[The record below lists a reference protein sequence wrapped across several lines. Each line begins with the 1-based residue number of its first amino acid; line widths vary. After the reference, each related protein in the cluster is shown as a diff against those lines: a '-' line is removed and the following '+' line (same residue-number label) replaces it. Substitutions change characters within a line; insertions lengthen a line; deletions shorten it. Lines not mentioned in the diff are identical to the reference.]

1 MSFTCFKSQD
11 SNLDSASGSGGSTG
25 TFCQQPIFHHRSSR
39 VICTKD
45 TSRPGYIPTQAAFWN
60 FHLRSIWL
68 FTFSDLKTIVGPK
81 TVFGV
86 MNALSA
92 PTFGIGTAL
101 EPTWLLRRA
110 VLVALWIWINLLPFA
125 IDNQRQPEAIAE
137 DSLNKPWRPMPSKR
151 LTQRQ
156 ARQIMFTLY
165 PLAGV
170 TSLYTGGFR
179 QSITLMVLGCWYNDY
194 GGADTSCIIRNFINA
209 CGFVCYS
216 SGAMEVALGYTLP
229 WHAPLVRWFFIIGAV
244 VFSTVQTQD
253 LYDQAGDKLRGR
265 KTVPLVAGDETARW
279 ITVIPIIV
287 WSIFCPSYWNPHW
300 GFGVAFTLLG
310 YLIVL
315 RCLTKRSVSDDKKTF
330 RLWNLWMAFMYSL
343 PLLKSTYS

>member
-1 MSFTCFKSQD
+1 MSLTCFKSQD
-11 SNLDSASGSGGSTG
+11 KPVDSASGSDGSTG
-25 TFCQQPIFHHRSSR
+25 TSWHQPIFQQRSSR

-45 TSRPGYIPTQAAFWN
+45 ESLPRYSPIQIAFWS

-68 FTFSDLKTIVGPK
+68 FTFSDLKTIIGPK

-86 MNALSA
+86 INALSA
-92 PTFGIGTAL
+92 PVFGISTAL
-101 EPTWLLRRA
+101 EATWLLRRA

-165 PLAGV
+165 PLAGL

-179 QSITLMVLGCWYNDY
+179 QSIALMVLGCWYNDC

-216 SGAMEVALGYTLP
+216 SGAMEVALGYVLP
-229 WHAPLVRWFFIIGAV
+229 WQTPLFQWFFIIGAV

-253 LYDQAGDKLRGR
+253 FGDQAGDKLRGR
-265 KTVPLVAGDETARW
+265 KTVPLVAGDDTARW
-279 ITVIPIIV
+279 ITVVPIIF
-287 WSIFCPSYWNPHW
+287 WSICCPLYWKPHG
-300 GFGVAFTLLG
+300 GFSAAFTLIGCLIG
-310 YLIVL
+310 LRYLK
-315 RCLTKRSVSDDKKTF
+315 KRSVSDDKKTF
-330 RLWNLWMAFMYSL
+330 RLWNLWMVFMYSL
-343 PLLKSTYS
+343 PLLKYTYN